1 MKKGDT
7 GKLVKIAQY
16 MIGYTKELGIFT
28 KELEDK
34 VISFQ
39 KLNGLKPNGVIDND
53 TFYELIFSAPIA
65 KTGNINDLIQTSGD
79 VLVLYG
85 GNATAVI

>member
-39 KLNGLKPNGVIDND
+39 KLNGLKTNGAIDNN
-53 TFYELIFSAPIA
+53 TFY
-65 KTGNINDLIQTSGD
+65 
-79 VLVLYG
+79 
-85 GNATAVI
+85 